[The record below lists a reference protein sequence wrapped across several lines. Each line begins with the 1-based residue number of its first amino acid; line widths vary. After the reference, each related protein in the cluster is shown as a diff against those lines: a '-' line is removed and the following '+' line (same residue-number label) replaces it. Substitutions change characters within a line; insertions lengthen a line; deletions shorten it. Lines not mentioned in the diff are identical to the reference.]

1 LSDVGLIEYQV
12 WGWVKMSAKFIG
24 HIHILKGSKLSTW
37 QVISL
42 SIDDEGRCNLSVPQ
56 IAKLSG
62 YSTIETRRAIKE
74 LDEMGYLSV
83 SKASGKK
90 NSYAPEFTARSGRNP
105 TEKPS
110 KDTPIEKDTPIFN
123 KGKNTFDP
131 YLLSIENPV
140 STYKELKELIEKKGK
155 YMHTSKGTYEIAK
168 AIYDGLKGNARL
180 TKEHE
185 RIIRSILD
193 GIDEGIISSYRWIM
207 EKESTGQTIEAFA
220 EWARLDD
227 MGKFIGKYR
236 KNGGNIKNDWAR
248 AFGGNSGNE
257 VLSTMVRL

>member
-1 LSDVGLIEYQV
+1 
-12 WGWVKMSAKFIG
+12 
-24 HIHILKGSKLSTW
+24 
-37 QVISL
+37 
-42 SIDDEGRCNLSVPQ
+42 
-56 IAKLSG
+56 
-62 YSTIETRRAIKE
+62 
-74 LDEMGYLSV
+74 
-83 SKASGKK
+83 
-90 NSYAPEFTARSGRNP
+90 
-105 TEKPS
+105 
-110 KDTPIEKDTPIFN
+110 
-123 KGKNTFDP
+123 
-131 YLLSIENPV
+131 
-140 STYKELKELIEKKGK
+140 
-155 YMHTSKGTYEIAK
+155 MHTSKGTYEIAK

-193 GIDEGIISSYRWIM
+193 GIDEGIQEEYTKKEKKADMNKDMKTIALSRGMTDAEVRFFDRTCKAFGFTMMQLDEVSISSYRWIM